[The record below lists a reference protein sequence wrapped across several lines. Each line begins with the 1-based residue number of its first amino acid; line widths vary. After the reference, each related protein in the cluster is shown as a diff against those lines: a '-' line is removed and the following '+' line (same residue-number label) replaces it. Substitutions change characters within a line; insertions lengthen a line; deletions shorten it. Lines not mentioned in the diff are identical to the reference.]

1 MQHGP
6 STGMSHRSLV
16 LLCWLS
22 WGCPA
27 ESWAELW
34 LPACRL
40 CHTCLIN
47 PPERVQMLSWLLFY
61 CSFSFQPTK
70 IFNYMKWKKT
80 CDSLFMIFSA
90 VFLISRL
97 VIYPYT
103 WVCCSEGTWKSC
115 FLRDM
120 MISGCCSL
128 CFLVVEHMFL
138 PFAQAQVPHGCCT
151 CLGVNGCS
159 ALEFIEQ
166 SWSPEGC
173 CRGGALGQWLCIV
186 SFGWGT
192 DSSTCDR

>member
-6 STGMSHRSLV
+6 STGMFHRSLV

-47 PPERVQMLSWLLFY
+47 PPECVQMLSWLLFY

-115 FLRDM
+115 LLRDR
-120 MISGCCSL
+120 MISWVLQPLFSGRGACVPD
-128 CFLVVEHMFL
+128 FLHRLKCHVVIA
-138 PFAQAQVPHGCCT
+138 PA
-151 CLGVNGCS
+151 LGVNK
-159 ALEFIEQ
+159 
-166 SWSPEGC
+166 
-173 CRGGALGQWLCIV
+173 GALPR
-186 SFGWGT
+186 
-192 DSSTCDR
+192 SS